1 MIEVNVDKFTKIDL
15 CKCPHILIGG
25 STGSGKSYLMKHMLK
40 DIFGSDECRVVIVDP
55 KCVDYECM
63 LGEDRLI
70 MKVDNDWPRVL
81 RLLGSLEKEM
91 RERYKYLK
99 SRNYVDWS
107 SVMLE
112 GVSGRE
118 MSTDRDNKIK
128 NMQSDLISLYGD
140 TPTMQGIF
148 QQIINTEDNMRAD
161 ADDMC
166 YESPIW
172 GSKRLVLVI
181 DELADLIY
189 SDRAKTNLGS
199 RGMMEYYLIK
209 LATLGRAAGIHLV
222 LGTQR
227 PDATILSGQLR
238 ANIPTRICLR
248 VVNNVE
254 RRIILGDSC
263 KDLGERV
270 LFYNGEYKTLQYEL
284 E

>member
-1 MIEVNVDKFTKIDL
+1 MINVNVDKFTEIDL

-25 STGSGKSYLMKHMLK
+25 STGSGKSYLMKHMLR
-40 DIFGSDECRVVIVDP
+40 DIFKSEECRVVIVDP

-70 MKVDNDWPRVL
+70 MKLDNDWPRVL

-99 SRNYVDWS
+99 NRNYVDWS
-107 SVMLE
+107 SVIHE
-112 GVSGRE
+112 GDGEYGVL
-118 MSTDRDNKIK
+118 DRDEKLKEIQNKIK
-128 NMQSDLISLYGD
+128 ELYGD
-140 TPTMQGIF
+140 TPEMRGIY
-148 QQIINTEDNMRAD
+148 QQIINAEENMRH
-161 ADDMC
+161 DDDDIR

-172 GSKRLVLVI
+172 GSKRIVLVI

-189 SDRAKTNLGS
+189 SDRSKTNLGS
-199 RGMMEYYLIK
+199 RGMMEYYLVK
-209 LATLGRAAGIHLV
+209 LATLGRASGIHLV

-227 PDATILSGQLR
+227 PDATTLSGQLR

-270 LFYNGEYKTLQYEL
+270 LFYNGEYKTLAYEL

>member
-107 SVMLE
+107 SVLQENDGEFAITQRNDQLKEIETKLKDM
-112 GVSGRE
+112 
-118 MSTDRDNKIK
+118 
-128 NMQSDLISLYGD
+128 YGD
-140 TPTMQGIF
+140 SAEMKGIF
-148 QQIINTEDNMRAD
+148 QQILNAEENLRAD
-161 ADDMC
+161 SEDLR

-189 SDRAKTNLGS
+189 SDRSKASLGTK
-199 RGMMEYYLIK
+199 GMMEYYLIK

-238 ANIPTRICLR
+238 ANIPTRIGLR

>member
-1 MIEVNVDKFTKIDL
+1 MINVNVDKFTEIDL

-25 STGSGKSYLMKHMLK
+25 STGSGKSYLMKHMLR
-40 DIFGSDECRVVIVDP
+40 DIFKSEECRVVIVDP

-70 MKVDNDWPRVL
+70 MKLDNDWPRVL

-99 SRNYVDWS
+99 NRNYVDWS
-107 SVMLE
+107 SVIHE
-112 GVSGRE
+112 GDGEYGVL
-118 MSTDRDNKIK
+118 DRDEKLKEIQNKIK
-128 NMQSDLISLYGD
+128 ELYGD
-140 TPTMQGIF
+140 TPEMRGIY
-148 QQIINTEDNMRAD
+148 QQIINAEENMRH
-161 ADDMC
+161 DDDDIR

-172 GSKRLVLVI
+172 GSKRIVLVI

-189 SDRAKTNLGS
+189 SDRSKTNLGS
-199 RGMMEYYLIK
+199 RGMMEYYLVK
-209 LATLGRAAGIHLV
+209 LATLGRASGIHLV

-270 LFYNGEYKTLQYEL
+270 LFYNGEYKTLAYEL

>member
-1 MIEVNVDKFTKIDL
+1 MVNIKVDKFTEIQL
-15 CKCPHILIGG
+15 EKCPHILIGG

-40 DIFGSDECRVVIVDP
+40 DIFKSQDCRVIIVDP

-63 LGEDRLI
+63 LDEDRLI
-70 MKVDNDWPRVL
+70 MKLDNDWSRVL

-99 SRNYVDWS
+99 HRNYVDWS
-107 SVMLE
+107 SVLHEGEGSVSVLE
-112 GVSGRE
+112 
-118 MSTDRDNKIK
+118 RDDKLKDIK
-128 NMQSDLISLYGD
+128 DKLGELYGD
-140 TPTMQGIF
+140 NTTIKGIL
-148 QQIINTEDNMRAD
+148 QQITNME
-161 ADDMC
+161 DDMRHDDDEIR
-166 YESPIW
+166 YESPLW
-172 GSKRLVLVI
+172 GDKRLVLVI

-189 SDRAKTNLGS
+189 SDRSKASLGTK
-199 RGMMEYYLIK
+199 GMMEYYLIK
-209 LATLGRAAGIHLV
+209 LATLGRASGIHLL

-238 ANIPTRICLR
+238 ANIPTRIGLR

-270 LFYNGEYKTLQYEL
+270 LFYNGEYKTLAYEL

>member
-1 MIEVNVDKFTKIDL
+1 MIEVSVDKYTKINL
-15 CKCPHILIGG
+15 EKCPHILIGG

-40 DIFGSDECRVVIVDP
+40 DILKSTDCRVVIVDP
-55 KCVDYECM
+55 KCVDYQYAIH
-63 LGEDRLI
+63 EDRVV
-70 MKVDNDWPRVL
+70 MKLDNDWPRVL

-91 RERYKYLK
+91 RERYKYLQN
-99 SRNYVDWS
+99 RNYIDWS
-107 SVMLE
+107 SVLQE
-112 GVSGRE
+112 SNGEFAITQRN
-118 MSTDRDNKIK
+118 DQLK
-128 NMQSDLISLYGD
+128 NMQSALISMFGD
-140 TPTMQGIF
+140 NTETKGIF
-148 QQIINTEDNMRAD
+148 QQILNAEENLRAET
-161 ADDMC
+161 DDIT

-172 GSKRLVLVI
+172 GDKRIVLVI

-189 SDRAKTNLGS
+189 SDRSKASLGTK
-199 RGMMEYYLIK
+199 GMMEYYLIK

-284 E
+284 D